1 MVMQDNMHIDII
13 ENVSSI
19 LDRMPQDARAQ
30 LISQYDSSGT
40 KKEPKVSG
48 TVKKLHELY
57 MRLKPEQQQEF
68 MSLCEYHHGL
78 SE

>member
-1 MVMQDNMHIDII
+1 MHGDII

-19 LDRMPQDARAQ
+19 LDRMPQDARAA
-30 LISQYDSSGT
+30 LISQYDSTGT

-68 MSLCEYHHGL
+68 MSLCEYYHG
-78 SE
+78 SCE

>member
-1 MVMQDNMHIDII
+1 MQGDII
-13 ENVSSI
+13 EHVSSI
-19 LDRMPQDARAQ
+19 LDRIPQEARAQ
-30 LISQYDSSGT
+30 LISQYDNTGM

-68 MSLCEYHHGL
+68 MSLCEYHHGF